1 MPGADTGPGP
11 AGPGHGKKEPPRGR
25 GVPYIAAGGVAL
37 ALWVWAV
44 VWAARTGRSPVRR
57 RTGAAGRS
65 GSAGAA
71 LTDAGGGLAP
81 ARIDVN
87 SAGAEALDVLPGIG
101 RTLARRIVEEREVR
115 GPFGAG
121 GDLMRVRGFT
131 RELVEGIE
139 PFVRFGRPGEPDRS
153 PRERERARP

>member
-1 MPGADTGPGP
+1 MPGTDTGPEP
-11 AGPGHGKKEPPRGR
+11 ANTGRTGEPSRAR

-37 ALWVWAV
+37 ALWLWAV
-44 VWAARTGRSPVRR
+44 VWAARTGCSPVRR
-57 RTGAAGRS
+57 RRGA
-65 GSAGAA
+65 
-71 LTDAGGGLAP
+71 TDALGGLAP

-87 SAGAEALDVLPGIG
+87 SAGADTLEVLPGIG
-101 RTLARRIVEEREVR
+101 RTLARRIVEEREAR

-139 PFVRFGRPGEPDRS
+139 PFVEFRDSGEPGRS
-153 PRERERARP
+153 PQERE

>member
-1 MPGADTGPGP
+1 MPDTNTGPEP
-11 AGPGHGKKEPPRGR
+11 AGSGHGKKRPPRAR

-44 VWAARTGRSPVRR
+44 VWAVRTGCSPVRR
-57 RTGAAGRS
+57 RGA
-65 GSAGAA
+65 
-71 LTDAGGGLAP
+71 TDELGGLAP

-87 SAGAEALDVLPGIG
+87 SAGADTLEVLPGIG
-101 RTLARRIVEEREVR
+101 RTLSRRIVQEREAR

-131 RELVEGIE
+131 RELVGHRT
-139 PFVRFGRPGEPDRS
+139 VC
-153 PRERERARP
+153 

>member
-1 MPGADTGPGP
+1 MPEADTGPKP
-11 AGPGHGKKEPPRGR
+11 AGPGHSRKEPLRAR

-44 VWAARTGRSPVRR
+44 VWAARTGCSPVRQR
-57 RTGAAGRS
+57 GA
-65 GSAGAA
+65 
-71 LTDAGGGLAP
+71 TDALGGLAP

-87 SAGAEALDVLPGIG
+87 SAGADALDVLPGIG
-101 RTLARRIVEEREVR
+101 RTLSRRIVEEREAH

-139 PFVRFGRPGEPDRS
+139 PFVRFGSPGDPGGPDRS
-153 PRERERARP
+153 SQERERARP